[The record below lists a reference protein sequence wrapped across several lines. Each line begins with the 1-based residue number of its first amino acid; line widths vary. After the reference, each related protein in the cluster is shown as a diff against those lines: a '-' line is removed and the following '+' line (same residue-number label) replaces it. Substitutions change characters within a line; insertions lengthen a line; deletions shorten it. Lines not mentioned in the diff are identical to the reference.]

1 MNEITRVIVRIEYER
16 DGLRRVCYGEI
27 DEMKLE
33 EFHAGEEDFIWME
46 NDGNPSW
53 IDKQSIMSIDEL
65 EIKIRLHRKMDM
77 ANTSYEEDAIT

>member
-77 ANTSYEEDAIT
+77 ANTSHEEDAIT